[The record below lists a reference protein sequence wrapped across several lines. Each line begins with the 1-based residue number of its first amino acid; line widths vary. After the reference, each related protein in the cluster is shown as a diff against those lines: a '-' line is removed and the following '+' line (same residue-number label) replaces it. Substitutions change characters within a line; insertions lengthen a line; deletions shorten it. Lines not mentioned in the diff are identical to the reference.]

1 MAMTGAPRPLPPA
14 ALSAEDW
21 EVVFQQTLAFADYQ
35 VRRLRWRYQHGGVL
49 PGGFDPNS
57 IAAQAIMDFL
67 QQADCGCHTLSSAC
81 RAEVRLRRGERS
93 SLTHTIPV

>member
-1 MAMTGAPRPLPPA
+1 VNNAFVSA

-21 EVVFQQTLAFADYQ
+21 VVVFQRTLRFADYQ
-35 VRRLRWRYQHGGVL
+35 VNRLRWRHQFGGVL

-67 QQADCGCHTLSSAC
+67 QQPCTESSPLC
-81 RAEVRLRRGERS
+81 PPIPPRR
-93 SLTHTIPV
+93 